1 MLLGNRKK
9 LIDQIIKWSLLIIAV
24 TSPFWSILLTD
35 FLQTI

>member
-1 MLLGNRKK
+1 MSFGNKKK

-24 TSPFWSILLTD
+24 TSPFWSIFLTD